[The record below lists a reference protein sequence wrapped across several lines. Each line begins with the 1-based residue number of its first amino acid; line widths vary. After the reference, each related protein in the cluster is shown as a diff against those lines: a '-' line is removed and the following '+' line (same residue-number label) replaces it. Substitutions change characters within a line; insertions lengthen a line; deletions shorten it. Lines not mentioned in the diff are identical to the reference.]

1 MQNEKINGGSA
12 AKRIATA
19 TFTSFTI
26 CVLCWS
32 VFWLLPDW
40 EDAGIIGT
48 IDVVVA
54 IWVSLGICLCMSFL
68 GFACF
73 SEVFAKKA
81 SMLARYLAFSVFGCL
96 IIIAWVLG
104 SGWCP
109 MAGFPTLTFFCVAT
123 FAIIGIIRLINAKK
137 SDEKL
142 NRQLNDFKQE

>member
-1 MQNEKINGGSA
+1 MQNEKIDGASA
-12 AKRIATA
+12 AKKIASA

-40 EDAGIIGT
+40 DGTHLIET

-54 IWVSLGICLCMSFL
+54 IWVSLGICLCMSCL

-109 MAGFPTLTFFCVAT
+109 MAGFPTLAVFCVAA
-123 FAIIGIIRLINAKK
+123 FAIVGVIGLIKAKR
-137 SDEKL
+137 SDAML
-142 NRQLNDFKQE
+142 NKQLNDFKQE